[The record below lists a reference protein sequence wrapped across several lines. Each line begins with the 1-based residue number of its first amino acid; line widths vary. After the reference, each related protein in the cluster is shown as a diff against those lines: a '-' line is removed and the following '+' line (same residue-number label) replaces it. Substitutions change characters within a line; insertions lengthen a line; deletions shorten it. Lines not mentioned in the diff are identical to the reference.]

1 MKRTLKIIIACGS
14 GCCTSTLCKNIIS
27 ELAQSEKIPAEVS
40 TCSSMELPAMSQN
53 YDVQFTTMPYKFPE
67 GTRYCL
73 NVFPIVTG
81 MNAEKCTEQIRV
93 ILREAYQ
100 NEGED

>member
-40 TCSSMELPAMSQN
+40 TW
-53 YDVQFTTMPYKFPE
+53 QFH
-67 GTRYCL
+67 GTASHVSKL
-73 NVFPIVTG
+73 
-81 MNAEKCTEQIRV
+81 
-93 ILREAYQ
+93 
-100 NEGED
+100 